1 MQKKEHFTK
10 MLLLFLLL
18 ACCPFARATN
28 VQFMQLVVKGNQVIV
43 ALSEHP
49 AITYVGNSLHIA
61 TKDKDID
68 VAVAD
73 ITYFG
78 FSDTEQSVVGIE
90 LTKGSLPKL
99 SSGQLVFTQLK
110 VNSTVD
116 VYTADGRK
124 VSAQSVN
131 DNGMAIVNL
140 NNLAKGTYIVKTATQ
155 TIKVTNK

>member
-1 MQKKEHFTK
+1 MQKKEQFSK
-10 MLLLFLLL
+10 LLLLFLLL
-18 ACCPFARATN
+18 VSCSFARAAN

-49 AITYVGNSLHIA
+49 AITYVGNTLHIA

-78 FSDTEQSVVGIE
+78 FSETEQSLVGIE
-90 LTKGSLPKL
+90 LPEGSMSKL

-110 VNSTVD
+110 ANSTVV
-116 VYTADGRK
+116 VYAADGRK

-131 DNGMAIVNL
+131 GNGIAIVNL